1 MLSKKP
7 SGNYKMSKQCKT
19 MLANLDGDKRV
30 LYKKMI
36 IESDNVQSFERKRK
50 KETKWVFVYIHIFIN
65 LFHTIKTQVG

>member
-1 MLSKKP
+1 
-7 SGNYKMSKQCKT
+7 MSKQCKT

-50 KETKWVFVYIHIFIN
+50 KETK
-65 LFHTIKTQVG
+65 